1 MGDTLRV
8 GEQLG
13 LGQAL
18 ENGAYTLTLQED
30 GNLVLREP
38 GNELWASGT
47 HGQGVDR
54 AILQED
60 GNFVLYKGETGV
72 WSTKTHGNSV
82 DRVTLQADRN
92 FVVYGTD
99 GVGLWST
106 RTHTDTPIV
115 VDEAPAAPAVDEV
128 PPPPPAPR
136 THTVEPGDTLWA
148 VAERFYGD
156 GNRFHEIAAASGL
169 DNPDAI
175 NVGQVLTIP

>member
-8 GEQLG
+8 GEGLD

-18 ENGAYTLTLQED
+18 ENGAYSLTLQED
-30 GNLVLREP
+30 GNLVLSEP
-38 GNELWASGT
+38 GNVVWSSGT

-54 AILQED
+54 AVLQED
-60 GNFVLYKGETGV
+60 GNFVLYKGDTGV
-72 WSTKTHGNSV
+72 WSTKTHGKSV

-106 RTHTDTPIV
+106 RTNTDTPIV
-115 VDEAPAAPAVDEV
+115 VEEAAAAPAAEEV
-128 PPPPPAPR
+128 PPPPAPR

-156 GNRFHEIAAASGL
+156 GNRFHEIAAASGI

-175 NVGQVLTIP
+175 GVGQVLTIP